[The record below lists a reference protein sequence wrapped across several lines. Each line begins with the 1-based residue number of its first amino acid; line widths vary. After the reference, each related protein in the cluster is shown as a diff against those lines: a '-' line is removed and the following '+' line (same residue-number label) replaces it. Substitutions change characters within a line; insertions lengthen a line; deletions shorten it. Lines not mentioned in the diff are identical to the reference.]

1 MAPVSSHRICH
12 GTMFE
17 WCSISVMST
26 SSPSPT
32 FLRPQENA
40 TRLIASVA
48 LRVKIEQ
55 AGSQPTN
62 SAIRSRADSNASV
75 DSRASSYTPRWI
87 GA

>member
-1 MAPVSSHRICH
+1 
-12 GTMFE
+12 
-17 WCSISVMST
+17 MST

-32 FLRPQENA
+32 FSRPHEYA

-48 LRVKIEQ
+48 LRVKMEH

-62 SAIRSRADSNASV
+62 SAMRTRADSNASV

>member
-1 MAPVSSHRICH
+1 
-12 GTMFE
+12 MFE

-26 SSPSPT
+26 SSPAATLS
-32 FLRPQENA
+32 RPQAYA

-55 AGSQPTN
+55 VGSQPAN
-62 SAIRSRADSNASV
+62 AAMRSRAPSKASV

>member
-1 MAPVSSHRICH
+1 
-12 GTMFE
+12 MFE

-32 FLRPQENA
+32 CSRPQVYA

-48 LRVKIEQ
+48 LRVKIEHF
-55 AGSQPTN
+55 GSQFTN
-62 SAIRSRADSNASV
+62 EAIRSRAASKASV
-75 DSRASSYTPRWI
+75 ASRASSYTPRWM